1 MQNET
6 GKQDAGYTPGAR
18 QIFLPASPLAA
29 SSPCAPGSAGA
40 VSRTSPEPR
49 AVSGQVPIHKFSAA
63 SYSLSPAP
71 RRGFT
76 LIEMLMVIILVGVLA
91 GLLLFAIG
99 RGMLSS
105 KNARV
110 VTEINQLD
118 MAFESYK
125 AERGAYPPTLGVFV
139 GESEPQKQARIMRHV
154 TKAFPRYVGNYQQFK
169 DDVALATQYNL
180 ANPIPDFPIN
190 LSVRSSYTVANANG
204 LNIDNLDPAES
215 IVFWLG
221 GLPDPSAETKLA
233 GFHLDPASPFVVAV
247 ARTTGNDTAGNPIQ
261 TLPPSVQG
269 QRSARVFPF
278 DPRRLVDYDQ
288 DGWWEYLPP
297 GGSSESNTPPFVYF
311 DFNSYQLGPAYPY
324 PSAAGPAPAGQGT
337 NESLWGN
344 CHPYA
349 ADSPIA
355 NSQTFSILVAPIK
368 FMNSQK
374 FQIISAGLDNRF
386 DERMSSIMNP
396 PNPWWFKAEYFPSG
410 QNYDDYDRDNLTN
423 FAKGPIG
430 DEVRQ

>member
-1 MQNET
+1 
-6 GKQDAGYTPGAR
+6 
-18 QIFLPASPLAA
+18 
-29 SSPCAPGSAGA
+29 
-40 VSRTSPEPR
+40 
-49 AVSGQVPIHKFSAA
+49 
-63 SYSLSPAP
+63 
-71 RRGFT
+71 
-76 LIEMLMVIILVGVLA
+76 MLMVIILVGVLA

-99 RGMLSS
+99 RGMRSG

-125 AERGAYPPTLGVFV
+125 AERGAYPPTLGKFV
-139 GESEPQKQARIMRHV
+139 GESDTQKEARIMRHV
-154 TKAFPRYVGNYQQFK
+154 AKAFPRYLGSYQDFK
-169 DDVALATQYNL
+169 NDVALATQYNP
-180 ANPIPDFPIN
+180 AYQIPGFP
-190 LSVRSSYTVANANG
+190 SVPSGYQVAKAKG

-221 GLPDPSAETKLA
+221 GLPDTSAETKLA

-247 ARTTGNDTAGNPIQ
+247 ARTTGNDKDGKPIE
-261 TLPPSVQG
+261 TLPPSAQG
-269 QRSARVFPF
+269 QRSARMFPF

-311 DFNSYQLGPAYPY
+311 DFTSYQLGPAYPY
-324 PSAAGPAPAGQGT
+324 PSAAGPAPARQGT

-349 ADSPIA
+349 ADPP
-355 NSQTFSILVAPIK
+355 TAPIK

-386 DERMSSIMNP
+386 DERISSIMNP
-396 PNPWWFKAEYFPSG
+396 PAPWWFEAKYFPSG
-410 QNYDDYDRDNLTN
+410 QKYDDYDRDNLTN

-430 DEVRQ
+430 DEVPQ